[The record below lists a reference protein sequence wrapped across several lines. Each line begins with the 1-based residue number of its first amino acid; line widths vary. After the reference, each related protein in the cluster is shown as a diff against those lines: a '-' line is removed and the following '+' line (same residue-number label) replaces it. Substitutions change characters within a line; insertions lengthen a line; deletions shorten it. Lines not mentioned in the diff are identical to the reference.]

1 MYFEPFAVLKI
12 PIAEISKDKIQV
24 SFFEISYLVFFT
36 YINRGLAD
44 IHFRFCDRCQK
55 KKYWLIQRKEC
66 FSLQSNN
73 DSSEKMFNDSSIAK

>member
-55 KKYWLIQRKEC
+55 KKILV
-66 FSLQSNN
+66 
-73 DSSEKMFNDSSIAK
+73 DSTERMFFPAVEQ